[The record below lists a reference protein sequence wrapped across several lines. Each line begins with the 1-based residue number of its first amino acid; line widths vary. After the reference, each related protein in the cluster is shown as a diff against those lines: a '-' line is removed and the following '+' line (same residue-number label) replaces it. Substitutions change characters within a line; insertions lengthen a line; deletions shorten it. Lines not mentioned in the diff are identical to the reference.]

1 MLRADFPN
9 ALLGSDK
16 ASAQHTVPVIEHRR
30 LPGGNSRS
38 LHGKSYQQIA
48 VLRQSDDLTRNRAA
62 SVPDAHRKIRACQK
76 LLYIRSHGRFCQHV
90 FGSQLIGI
98 SQHDRV
104 LLGINFQYVCR
115 FAQCDAQSFPLA
127 DGVIGK
133 SFMLPQL
140 YPFAVYEPSRTD
152 TLIDIGTMFTQEL
165 PVILVDKA
173 NLHAFPSFRFRL
185 KSFMGKVFADLFLGH
200 SAQREQHPA

>member
-16 ASAQHTVPVIEHRR
+16 ASAQHTVPVIEYRR

-48 VLRQSDDLTRNRAA
+48 VLRQLDDLTRNRAA

-115 FAQCDAQSFPLA
+115 LNPLCCPNFTPLLSTNHPGPIRSSISGQC
-127 DGVIGK
+127 
-133 SFMLPQL
+133 
-140 YPFAVYEPSRTD
+140 SRR
-152 TLIDIGTMFTQEL
+152 
-165 PVILVDKA
+165 
-173 NLHAFPSFRFRL
+173 NSR
-185 KSFMGKVFADLFLGH
+185 
-200 SAQREQHPA
+200 